1 MREMDVKSR
10 RRISGTL
17 RIRGKSWRSEAKSE
31 GGDKPVDTRM
41 QSSIAGTA
49 GGGT

>member
-1 MREMDVKSR
+1 MEVKCR
-10 RRISGTL
+10 IRISDTL
-17 RIRGKSWRSEAKSE
+17 RIRGKSWRSEAKRE
-31 GGDKPVDTRM
+31 GGDKRVDTRM